1 MFIQYLLHLVNRAID
16 YPLIIIGAGAAGL
29 GASVKA
35 TAHGIRHVVLEASH
49 RTGGRGLTELLENGV
64 PVDFGCHWMHCARK
78 NPFVQLA
85 DQLGFEYAQSNPAYR
100 AFKDGT
106 WAGDALGAERSAFLD
121 SVSASVRAAYHT
133 GQRVSIW
140 DCMEQESL
148 HCDWARYWLS
158 LMHSNDPDQVSVSDM
173 AEFDDTSEDW
183 PLRQGYGALISA
195 SGASCP
201 VKLNLPVSRIEW
213 QTKGVKVSVPNGELI
228 ARKVLIT
235 VSTGVLAAGTVRFSP
250 ELPDWK
256 QQAIHELPL
265 GNYNNLFFPLAS
277 TKLLDAPDAIAY
289 EKDGVCAAIR
299 IRPFGDDY
307 IFVTVAGRFAWWL
320 EKQGERASSRW
331 FSEILAEV
339 LGSEIK
345 RTLGD
350 FRASAWGFDPW
361 VRGAYSSSVPGAVNP
376 REMLAQPLA
385 RKLYFAGEAAS
396 PRAFNTAHG
405 AWISGQ
411 EAVQNII
418 DKD

>member
-1 MFIQYLLHLVNRAID
+1 MSNRSYD

-35 TAHGIRHVVLEASH
+35 SALGIRHVVLEASH
-49 RTGGRGLTELLENGV
+49 RTGGRGLTESLENGL
-64 PVDFGCHWMHCARK
+64 PVDLGCHWMHCARR

-85 DQLGFEYAQSNPAYR
+85 DQLGFEYAQSNPVYQ
-100 AFKDGT
+100 AFQGGA
-106 WAGDALGAERSAFLD
+106 WAGDAVGNARNAFLD
-121 SVSASVRAAYHT
+121 SVNASVCAAYNENR
-133 GQRVSIW
+133 RVSIW
-140 DCMEQESL
+140 DCMEQESPY
-148 HCDWARYWLS
+148 CDWAAYWLS
-158 LMHSNDPDQVSVSDM
+158 LMHSNDPDQVSVADI
-173 AEFDDTSEDW
+173 AEFDDTFEDW

-201 VKLNLPVSRIEW
+201 VKLNLPVSQIEW
-213 QTKGVKVSVPNGELI
+213 KTNRVRVVVPNGELT
-228 ARKVLIT
+228 AGKVLIT
-235 VSTGVLAAGTVRFSP
+235 VSTGVLMAGSIKFSP

-277 TKLLDAPDAIAY
+277 GKFLDAPSAIAY

-320 EKQGERASSRW
+320 EKQGERASSKW
-331 FSEILAEV
+331 FSEILSEV

-345 RTLGD
+345 RALGD

-361 VRGAYSSSVPGAVNP
+361 VRGAYSSSIPGAVNP
-376 REMLAQPLA
+376 RETLSRPLAQ
-385 RKLYFAGEAAS
+385 KLYFAGEAAS
-396 PRAFNTAHG
+396 LRAFNTAHG
-405 AWISGQ
+405 AWMSGQ
-411 EAVQNII
+411 EAVQRII
-418 DKD
+418 NTD